1 MQRHCWG
8 PGRTLQAAEGERGG
22 DPAHGQG
29 DIPPPQ
35 EASRGRQRRGH
46 VASQPKPPWGSKEGK
61 CFMELEKKKAL
72 PTGPGAA
79 SSSARPCV
87 SAGTRGWPAPPSLL
101 PAHGGDCRYGGGRA
115 GAVPESR
122 RFAHPGPRGP
132 RLGAAGMRCRDNG
145 SLHPQEH
152 RGKLRQQT
160 PWGWQHRL
168 RPGEGRQQA
177 AQHLPSSTEE
187 AGRRQGPP
195 APPGRARGSEPG
207 FSP

>member
-1 MQRHCWG
+1 MQRRCRG

-29 DIPPPQ
+29 YIPPPQ

-87 SAGTRGWPAPPSLL
+87 SAGTRGWPAPPSPAPGTRWGL
-101 PAHGGDCRYGGGRA
+101 P
-115 GAVPESR
+115 
-122 RFAHPGPRGP
+122 
-132 RLGAAGMRCRDNG
+132 L
-145 SLHPQEH
+145 
-152 RGKLRQQT
+152 
-160 PWGWQHRL
+160 WGWQGWSSGREPVL
-168 RPGEGRQQA
+168 CPPRTPGSQPGSCWDEMQGQRQ
-177 AQHLPSSTEE
+177 
-187 AGRRQGPP
+187 P
-195 APPGRARGSEPG
+195 APPGAQRETEAADAVGLAASPSPWRGQAAGSSGSASPLQHRRSREKARPLSPPG
-207 FSP
+207 PSPGL